1 MQVIEKPVS
10 AEQTEQVDAQVI
22 EQMPEQFNAQVIEQV
37 TEPSHESALLS
48 INAQVSF
55 ANLLTLIQSL
65 PKEQKWQVYQALG
78 AELAPQ
84 SAEAKAIARLA
95 DEDDESQWITVVHED
110 DEIDEEALNEWLVKR
125 GYKKAEV

>member
-10 AEQTEQVDAQVI
+10 AEQTEQVDALVI
-22 EQMPEQFNAQVIEQV
+22 EQEIEQSS
-37 TEPSHESALLS
+37 EPSHESALLS

-55 ANLLTLIQSL
+55 ANLLTLIQAL
-65 PKEQKWQVYQALG
+65 PKEQKWQIYQALG

-95 DEDDESQWITVVHED
+95 DEDDESQWITV
-110 DEIDEEALNEWLVKR
+110 IEEGEEVDVDASLEYLKNR
-125 GYKKAEV
+125 GYKIEVLAKSA

>member
-10 AEQTEQVDAQVI
+10 AEQTEQVDALVIEQVI
-22 EQMPEQFNAQVIEQV
+22 EQMS
-37 TEPSHESALLS
+37 EPLHESALLS

>member
-1 MQVIEKPVS
+1 MQVTEKPVS

-22 EQMPEQFNAQVIEQV
+22 EQVIEQV
-37 TEPSHESALLS
+37 SEPSHESALLS

-55 ANLLTLIQSL
+55 ANLLTLIQTL

-95 DEDDESQWITVVHED
+95 DEDDESMWITVVHED

>member
-1 MQVIEKPVS
+1 MQLTEKPVS
-10 AEQTEQVDAQVI
+10 AEQV
-22 EQMPEQFNAQVIEQV
+22 PEQPQ
-37 TEPSHESALLS
+37 ESALLS

-55 ANLLTLIQSL
+55 ASLLALIQTL

-95 DEDDESQWITVVHED
+95 DEDDESMWITVVHED

>member
-1 MQVIEKPVS
+1 MQVTEKPVS

-22 EQMPEQFNAQVIEQV
+22 EQVPEQLQ
-37 TEPSHESALLS
+37 EPALLS

-55 ANLLTLIQSL
+55 ASLLALIQTL

-95 DEDDESQWITVVHED
+95 DEDDESQWITV
-110 DEIDEEALNEWLVKR
+110 IEEGEEVDVDASLEYLKNR
-125 GYKKAEV
+125 GYKVEVLAKSA

>member
-22 EQMPEQFNAQVIEQV
+22 GQAF
-37 TEPSHESALLS
+37 EPSHDSALLS

-55 ANLLTLIQSL
+55 ASLLTLIQTL
-65 PKEQKWQVYQALG
+65 PKEQKWQIYQALG

-95 DEDDESQWITVVHED
+95 DEDNESQWITV
-110 DEIDEEALNEWLVKR
+110 IEEGEEVDVDASLEYLKNR
-125 GYKKAEV
+125 GYKIEVLAKSA

>member
-10 AEQTEQVDAQVI
+10 AEQTEQVDALVI
-22 EQMPEQFNAQVIEQV
+22 EQVIEQV
-37 TEPSHESALLS
+37 SEPSHESALLS

-95 DEDDESQWITVVHED
+95 DEDDGSQWITVVHED
-110 DEIDEEALNEWLVKR
+110 DEIDEEALNEWLVKG

>member
-10 AEQTEQVDAQVI
+10 AEQTEQVDALVIEQVI
-22 EQMPEQFNAQVIEQV
+22 EQMS
-37 TEPSHESALLS
+37 EPLHESALLS

-55 ANLLTLIQSL
+55 ANLLTLIQTL

-95 DEDDESQWITVVHED
+95 DEDDESQWITV
-110 DEIDEEALNEWLVKR
+110 IEEGEEVDVDASLEYLKNR
-125 GYKKAEV
+125 GYKIEVLAKSA

>member
-1 MQVIEKPVS
+1 MQVTEKPVS
-10 AEQTEQVDAQVI
+10 TEQTEQVDAQVI
-22 EQMPEQFNAQVIEQV
+22 EQVS
-37 TEPSHESALLS
+37 EPSHESALLS

-55 ANLLTLIQSL
+55 ASLLTLIQAL

-95 DEDDESQWITVVHED
+95 DEEDESQWVTV
-110 DEIDEEALNEWLVKR
+110 IEEGEEVDVDASLEYLKNR
-125 GYKKAEV
+125 GYKVEVLAKSA

>member
-1 MQVIEKPVS
+1 MQVTEKPVS

-22 EQMPEQFNAQVIEQV
+22 EQSQ
-37 TEPSHESALLS
+37 ESALLS

-55 ANLLTLIQSL
+55 ASLLTLIQTL

-95 DEDDESQWITVVHED
+95 DEDDESMWITVVHED

>member
-10 AEQTEQVDAQVI
+10 AEQTEQVDALGI
-22 EQMPEQFNAQVIEQV
+22 EQVIEQV
-37 TEPSHESALLS
+37 SAPSHESALLS

-95 DEDDESQWITVVHED
+95 DEDDESQWITV
-110 DEIDEEALNEWLVKR
+110 IEEGEEVDVDASLEYLKNR
-125 GYKKAEV
+125 GYKVEVLAKSA

>member
-1 MQVIEKPVS
+1 MQVTEKPVS
-10 AEQTEQVDAQVI
+10 AEQTEQVDALVI
-22 EQMPEQFNAQVIEQV
+22 EQVIEQV
-37 TEPSHESALLS
+37 SEPSHESALLS

-55 ANLLTLIQSL
+55 ANLLTLIQTL

-95 DEDDESQWITVVHED
+95 DEDDESQWITV
-110 DEIDEEALNEWLVKR
+110 IEEGEEVDVDASLEYLKNR
-125 GYKKAEV
+125 GYKIEVLAKSA

>member
-1 MQVIEKPVS
+1 MQATEKPVS
-10 AEQTEQVDAQVI
+10 AEQTEQVDALVI
-22 EQMPEQFNAQVIEQV
+22 EQEIEQV
-37 TEPSHESALLS
+37 SEPSHESALLS

-55 ANLLTLIQSL
+55 ANLLTLIQTL

-95 DEDDESQWITVVHED
+95 DEDDESMWITVVHED

>member
-1 MQVIEKPVS
+1 MQVTEKPVS
-10 AEQTEQVDAQVI
+10 AEQTEQVDALVI
-22 EQMPEQFNAQVIEQV
+22 EQVIEQV
-37 TEPSHESALLS
+37 SEPSHESALLS

-55 ANLLTLIQSL
+55 ANLLTLIQTL

-95 DEDDESQWITVVHED
+95 DEDDESMWITVVHED

>member
-10 AEQTEQVDAQVI
+10 AEQTEQVDALVI
-22 EQMPEQFNAQVIEQV
+22 EQVIEQV
-37 TEPSHESALLS
+37 SEPLHESALLS

-95 DEDDESQWITVVHED
+95 DEDDESQWITV
-110 DEIDEEALNEWLVKR
+110 IEEGEEVDVDASLEYLKNR
-125 GYKKAEV
+125 GYKVEVLAKSA

>member
-22 EQMPEQFNAQVIEQV
+22 EQVS
-37 TEPSHESALLS
+37 EPSHESALLS

-84 SAEAKAIARLA
+84 SVEAKAIARLA
-95 DEDDESQWITVVHED
+95 DEDDESQWITVIEEGE
-110 DEIDEEALNEWLVKR
+110 EIDVDASLEYLKNR
-125 GYKKAEV
+125 GYKVEVLAKSA

>member
-1 MQVIEKPVS
+1 MQLTEKPVS
-10 AEQTEQVDAQVI
+10 AEQV
-22 EQMPEQFNAQVIEQV
+22 PEQSQ
-37 TEPSHESALLS
+37 ESALLS

-55 ANLLTLIQSL
+55 ASLLALIQTL

-78 AELAPQ
+78 AELAPK

-95 DEDDESQWITVVHED
+95 DEDDESMWITVVHED

>member
-1 MQVIEKPVS
+1 MQVTEKPVS
-10 AEQTEQVDAQVI
+10 AEQTEQVDALVI
-22 EQMPEQFNAQVIEQV
+22 EQMIEQSPEQ
-37 TEPSHESALLS
+37 SHESVLLS
-48 INAQVSF
+48 IKAQVSF
-55 ANLLTLIQSL
+55 ASVLSLIQTL
-65 PKEQKWQVYQALG
+65 PKDQKWQVYQALG

>member
-10 AEQTEQVDAQVI
+10 AEQTEQVDALVI
-22 EQMPEQFNAQVIEQV
+22 EQVIEQV
-37 TEPSHESALLS
+37 SEPSHESALLS

-55 ANLLTLIQSL
+55 ANLLTLIQTL

>member
-10 AEQTEQVDAQVI
+10 AEQTEQVDALVI
-22 EQMPEQFNAQVIEQV
+22 EQMIEQV
-37 TEPSHESALLS
+37 SAPLHESALLS

-95 DEDDESQWITVVHED
+95 DEDDESQWITVVRED

>member
-10 AEQTEQVDAQVI
+10 TEQTEQVEALVIEQVI
-22 EQMPEQFNAQVIEQV
+22 EQMS
-37 TEPSHESALLS
+37 EPLHESALLS

-55 ANLLTLIQSL
+55 ANLLTLIQTL

>member
-10 AEQTEQVDAQVI
+10 TEQTEQVDALVI
-22 EQMPEQFNAQVIEQV
+22 EQEIEQMS
-37 TEPSHESALLS
+37 EPSHESALLS

-55 ANLLTLIQSL
+55 ANLLTLIQTL
-65 PKEQKWQVYQALG
+65 TKEQKWQVYQALG

-95 DEDDESQWITVVHED
+95 DEDDESQWITV
-110 DEIDEEALNEWLVKR
+110 IEEGEEVDVDASLEYLKNR
-125 GYKKAEV
+125 GYKVEVLAKSA

>member
-1 MQVIEKPVS
+1 MQVIEKP

-22 EQMPEQFNAQVIEQV
+22 EQMS
-37 TEPSHESALLS
+37 EPSHESALLS

-55 ANLLTLIQSL
+55 ASLLTLIQTL

-95 DEDDESQWITVVHED
+95 DEDDESQWITVIEEGED
-110 DEIDEEALNEWLVKR
+110 VDVDAGLEYLKNR
-125 GYKKAEV
+125 GYKVEVLAKSA

>member
-1 MQVIEKPVS
+1 L
-10 AEQTEQVDAQVI
+10 
-22 EQMPEQFNAQVIEQV
+22 
-37 TEPSHESALLS
+37 ALLS

-55 ANLLTLIQSL
+55 ASLLTLIQTL

-95 DEDDESQWITVVHED
+95 DEDDESMWITVVHEE
-110 DEIDEEALNEWLVKR
+110 DEIDEEALNERLIQR
-125 GYKKAEV
+125 GYKKAKV

>member
-10 AEQTEQVDAQVI
+10 TEQTEQVDALVI
-22 EQMPEQFNAQVIEQV
+22 EQVIEQV
-37 TEPSHESALLS
+37 SAPSHESALLS

-55 ANLLTLIQSL
+55 ANLLTLIQTL

-95 DEDDESQWITVVHED
+95 DEDDESQWITV
-110 DEIDEEALNEWLVKR
+110 IEEGEEVDVDASLEYLKNR
-125 GYKKAEV
+125 GYKIEVLAKSA

>member
-1 MQVIEKPVS
+1 MQVTEKPVS
-10 AEQTEQVDAQVI
+10 AEQTEQVDALVIEQVI
-22 EQMPEQFNAQVIEQV
+22 EQSPEQ
-37 TEPSHESALLS
+37 SHESVLLS

-55 ANLLTLIQSL
+55 ASLLTLIQAL

-84 SAEAKAIARLA
+84 SAEAKAIARLG

>member
-10 AEQTEQVDAQVI
+10 AEQTEQVDALVIEQVI
-22 EQMPEQFNAQVIEQV
+22 EQMS
-37 TEPSHESALLS
+37 EPLHESALLS

-95 DEDDESQWITVVHED
+95 DEDDESQWITV
-110 DEIDEEALNEWLVKR
+110 IEEGEEVDVDASLEYLKNR
-125 GYKKAEV
+125 GYKVEVLAKSA

>member
-1 MQVIEKPVS
+1 MQVTEKPVS
-10 AEQTEQVDAQVI
+10 AEQTEQVDALVIEQVI
-22 EQMPEQFNAQVIEQV
+22 EQMS
-37 TEPSHESALLS
+37 EPSHESALLS

-55 ANLLTLIQSL
+55 ANLLTLIQTL

-95 DEDDESQWITVVHED
+95 DEDDESQWITV
-110 DEIDEEALNEWLVKR
+110 IEEGEEVDVDASLEYLKNR
-125 GYKKAEV
+125 GYKIEVLAKSA

>member
-1 MQVIEKPVS
+1 MQVTEKPVS
-10 AEQTEQVDAQVI
+10 TEQTEQVDALVI
-22 EQMPEQFNAQVIEQV
+22 EQVIEQV
-37 TEPSHESALLS
+37 SEPSHDSALLS

-55 ANLLTLIQSL
+55 ANLLTLIQTL
-65 PKEQKWQVYQALG
+65 PKEQKWQIYQALG
-78 AELAPQ
+78 AELSPQ

-95 DEDDESQWITVVHED
+95 DEDDESMWITVVHED

>member
-1 MQVIEKPVS
+1 MQVTEKPVS

-22 EQMPEQFNAQVIEQV
+22 EQVP
-37 TEPSHESALLS
+37 EPSQESALLS

-55 ANLLTLIQSL
+55 ASLLTLIQAL
-65 PKEQKWQVYQALG
+65 PKNQKWQVYQALG

-95 DEDDESQWITVVHED
+95 DEDDESQWITV
-110 DEIDEEALNEWLVKR
+110 IEEGEEVDVDASLEYLKNR
-125 GYKKAEV
+125 GYKVEVLAKSA